1 MNRPDPDCV
10 RRVTCVGAGTI
21 GAGWAAVFLSR
32 GMDVTLSD
40 PGVDAEARAGV
51 IIDQAWPLL
60 EQRGLASGASRSRL
74 RFVASPAEAVSDAE
88 FVQESAP
95 NRLQA
100 VVFTE
105 MAALVRDGV
114 CDYEDIDAAM
124 TFGPGL
130 RWAFAGPVMCYHLGG
145 GKGGV
150 RHMLEHFGWQGE
162 PAEADALV
170 AAVERMAG
178 HMTLDELER
187 WRDRNLLSMLD
198 SLQPLPPK
206 P

>member
-88 FVQESAP
+88 FVQRARPTAFKPSCS
-95 NRLQA
+95 R
-100 VVFTE
+100 
-105 MAALVRDGV
+105 
-114 CDYEDIDAAM
+114 
-124 TFGPGL
+124 
-130 RWAFAGPVMCYHLGG
+130 RW
-145 GKGGV
+145 
-150 RHMLEHFGWQGE
+150 
-162 PAEADALV
+162 
-170 AAVERMAG
+170 
-178 HMTLDELER
+178 
-187 WRDRNLLSMLD
+187 
-198 SLQPLPPK
+198 PPWCATACATTRTST
-206 P
+206 PP